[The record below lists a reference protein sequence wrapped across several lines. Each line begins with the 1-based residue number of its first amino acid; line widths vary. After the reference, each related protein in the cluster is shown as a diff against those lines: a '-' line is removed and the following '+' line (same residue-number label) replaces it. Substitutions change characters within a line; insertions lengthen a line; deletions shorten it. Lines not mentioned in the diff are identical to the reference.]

1 MNPFREVYLQE
12 LKKQKTADRYHINHP
27 DRPATLASYKDKE
40 SAIKDRD
47 AKYPGAK
54 VHQVGPRGK
63 VKATFEE
70 VEHIDELKDSTLQS
84 YQAKRGNPEARKK
97 TALAAMSDFFGA
109 RTGKAGAAH
118 EKHGQGLE
126 RAHQKLEK
134 SRIRQTAMNPQKPH
148 NPPPRKTGFRS
159 GAEDDTYGT

>member
-1 MNPFREVYLQE
+1 MNKAIGRAASRGE
-12 LKKQKTADRYHINHP
+12 LP
-27 DRPATLASYKDKE
+27 
-40 SAIKDRD
+40 
-47 AKYPGAK
+47 
-54 VHQVGPRGK
+54 
-63 VKATFEE
+63 EE

-109 RTGKAGAAH
+109 KTGKAGAAH
-118 EKHGQGLE
+118 QKHGEGLQ